1 MGEHEMW
8 SGDETGLGA
17 SGGCS
22 GSFFFYNDRVLGSWI
37 LFSSA
42 IGERSRAWTALSV
55 GPVFISGA
63 ALGVIHK
70 HIKLKRNAWP
80 QRDFPAGPVC
90 VCVCMWG

>member
-1 MGEHEMW
+1 M
-8 SGDETGLGA
+8 
-17 SGGCS
+17 
-22 GSFFFYNDRVLGSWI
+22 LGSWI

-42 IGERSRAWTALSV
+42 IGERSRAWTAPSV

-80 QRDFPAGPVC
+80 QRDFPAGPESVC
-90 VCVCMWG
+90 VYVSVGVVEEWSGMGSRGWN